1 MREDEAGEEVPRRS
15 RGLAAA
21 AGGLE
26 RYLLPLVI
34 VAAAAGVAGPGPGR
48 AVSAH
53 SGIDVALAVLVF
65 ATGLS
70 LRLADLAAVRSAWRR
85 LLAVLVI
92 STAVLPVLAWAASQ
106 LIAEPVLRSGMQA
119 VGVAPAEVATVALC
133 VLAGGEAAVCAVIL
147 ATSTLVT
154 VLAAGPILSVLGTS
168 AAVSAG
174 GLLTT
179 LALIIALPL
188 AAGLALR
195 ASWSPGPGADAV
207 VRIVAVAALLVL
219 LWQVAS
225 QIRLDTGY
233 VRVVAALLAYIAA
246 SAVLGGLLSVRLGR
260 RRGVAVLLPVAMRD
274 FAVAAGIA
282 AAAFG
287 PAAAAPLG
295 AYGVLVLLA
304 GSAVTH
310 LARRR
315 PAGAPD
321 HGLGVVG
328 TTAKP

>member
-1 MREDEAGEEVPRRS
+1 MSADEAGRGVPRRG

-21 AGGLE
+21 ADGLE

-34 VAAAAGVAGPGPGR
+34 LAAAAGVARPAPGR

-53 SGIDVALAVLVF
+53 RGIDVALAVLVF

-70 LRLADLAAVRSAWRR
+70 LRLADLAAVRTAWRR
-85 LLAVLVI
+85 LLVVLVT
-92 STAVLPVLAWAASQ
+92 STAVLPALAWAASQ
-106 LIAEPVLRSGMQA
+106 LITDPVLRSGMQA

-147 ATSTLVT
+147 AASTLVT

-195 ASWSPGPGADAV
+195 ASWSPGPGTDAV
-207 VRIVAVAALLVL
+207 VRIVTVAALLVL

-225 QIRLDTGY
+225 QIRLDAGY
-233 VRVVAALLAYIAA
+233 LRVIAALLAYIAA

-304 GSAVTH
+304 GSAVTQLTRH
-310 LARRR
+310 AESLAVRS
-315 PAGAPD
+315 
-321 HGLGVVG
+321 
-328 TTAKP
+328 

>member
-1 MREDEAGEEVPRRS
+1 MREDEAGRAVPRRG
-15 RGLAAA
+15 RGLAGAA
-21 AGGLE
+21 DGLE
-26 RYLLPLVI
+26 RYLLPVVI
-34 VAAAAGVAGPGPGR
+34 VAAAAGVARPAPGR

-70 LRLADLAAVRSAWRR
+70 LRLADLAAVRTAWRR
-85 LLAVLVI
+85 LLVVLVI
-92 STAVLPVLAWAASQ
+92 STAVLPALAWAASQ
-106 LIAEPVLRSGMQA
+106 LITDPVLRSGMQA

-154 VLAAGPILSVLGTS
+154 VLAAGPILSALGTS
-168 AAVSAG
+168 AAVSAS

-179 LALIIALPL
+179 LAVIIALPL

-195 ASWSPGPGADAV
+195 ASWSPGPRAGAV
-207 VRIVAVAALLVL
+207 VRIVTVAALLVL

-225 QIRLDTGY
+225 QIRLDAGY
-233 VRVVAALLAYIAA
+233 VRVIAALLAYIAA
-246 SAVLGGLLSVRLGR
+246 SAVLGGLLSAGLGR

-304 GSAVTH
+304 GSAATR

-315 PAGAPD
+315 GAES
-321 HGLGVVG
+321 VSR
-328 TTAKP
+328 

>member
-1 MREDEAGEEVPRRS
+1 VSGDEAGRALPWRG
-15 RGLAAA
+15 RGLTAAA
-21 AGGLE
+21 DGLE

-34 VAAAAGVAGPGPGR
+34 VAAAAGVARPGPGR
-48 AVSAH
+48 AVTAH
-53 SGIDVALAVLVF
+53 DGIDVALAILVF

-70 LRLADLAAVRSAWRR
+70 LRLADLAAVRTAWRR
-85 LLAVLVI
+85 LLVVLVA
-92 STAVLPVLAWAASQ
+92 STAVLPALAWAASQ
-106 LIAEPVLRSGMQA
+106 LITDPVLRSGMQA

-133 VLAGGEAAVCAVIL
+133 VLAGGDAAVCAVIL
-147 ATSTLVT
+147 AASTLVT

-207 VRIVAVAALLVL
+207 VRVVTVAALLVL

-233 VRVVAALLAYIAA
+233 VRVIAALLAYIAA
-246 SAVLGGLLSVRLGR
+246 SALLGGLLSVRLGR

-304 GSAVTH
+304 GSAVTQI
-310 LARRR
+310 ARRSSAESLAVR
-315 PAGAPD
+315 S
-321 HGLGVVG
+321 
-328 TTAKP
+328 